1 MGTTTIIA
9 LWVWWILLF
18 FPLRSTNREL
28 VAMGKRLNFLE
39 TVLLYITLTFA
50 IPRYYYLWAKEVLGG
65 NKK

>member
-1 MGTTTIIA
+1 MGSKTIIA

-18 FPLRSTNREL
+18 FPLRSANREL
-28 VAMGKRLNFLE
+28 NAMGKRLSFGE

-50 IPRYYYLWAKEVLGG
+50 IPRYYYLWVREVFGG

>member
-1 MGTTTIIA
+1 MDGNIIIA

-18 FPLRSTNREL
+18 FPLRSANKQL
-28 VAMGKRLNFLE
+28 SAMGKRLNFGE

-50 IPRYYYLWAKEVLGG
+50 IPRYYYLWIKEVFGG